1 MIVRKHI
8 RVYGLVQGVYFR
20 AHTRDQA
27 ISLGLVGFV
36 MNEPTGTV
44 YMEVEGTSDAVDRL
58 VAWAKTGP
66 TRARVDKLEISDGLV
81 RGDQTFDIRR

>member
-20 AHTRDQA
+20 AHTREQA

-44 YMEVEGTSDAVDRL
+44 YMEVEGTADAVDRL

>member
-58 VAWAKTGP
+58 VAWAKIGP

-81 RGDQTFDIRR
+81 RGDPTFDIRR